1 MYASGEGGKELYAQ
15 FLLVTCMY
23 KCFYCVEKEI
33 GLQRF
38 REIRSSVLQDQT
50 SVYIFGLCTRRNRN

>member
-1 MYASGEGGKELYAQ
+1 
-15 FLLVTCMY
+15 MY
-23 KCFYCVEKEI
+23 KCFYRVEKEI